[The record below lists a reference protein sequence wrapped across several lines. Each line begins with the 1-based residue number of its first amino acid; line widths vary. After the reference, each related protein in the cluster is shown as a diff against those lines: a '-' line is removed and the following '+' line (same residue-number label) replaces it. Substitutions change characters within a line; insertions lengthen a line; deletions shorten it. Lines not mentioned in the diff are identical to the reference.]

1 MEKSRPALVNIDDQK
16 IVSAVAGG
24 MHTVC
29 LTNKGEVG
37 DLLMQLH
44 VYIFVRLGTGSFNV
58 LSVLNVVVHTFNCIH
73 KSRYHS
79 FYVLYDTVYTFVM
92 TRTSV
97 FMYTVLLCIYKDIR
111 VFMYIY
117 CSLFYFVLTRT
128 SEFSCTYIVHCFRCT
143 PLAVMMRGLWE
154 GIHQKKAQRPSLVRL
169 TSWGGASNCRREIA
183 TPLC

>member
-29 LTNKGEVG
+29 LTNKGEV
-37 DLLMQLH
+37 
-44 VYIFVRLGTGSFNV
+44 
-58 LSVLNVVVHTFNCIH
+58 
-73 KSRYHS
+73 
-79 FYVLYDTVYTFVM
+79 YTFG
-92 TRTSV
+92 
-97 FMYTVLLCIYKDIR
+97 CND
-111 VFMYIY
+111 
-117 CSLFYFVLTRT
+117 
-128 SEFSCTYIVHCFRCT
+128 E
-143 PLAVMMRGLWE
+143 GLWE

>member
-37 DLLMQLH
+37 DLPMQLH
-44 VYIFVRLGTGSFNV
+44 VYIFVSLGPGSFNV
-58 LSVLNVVVHTFNCIH
+58 LSVLNVVVHAFNCIH

-79 FYVLYDTVYTFVM
+79 FDLLYDTVYTFVM
-92 TRTSV
+92 TRTS
-97 FMYTVLLCIYKDIR
+97 

-169 TSWGGASNCRREIA
+169 TSWGGASNCQREIA

>member
-37 DLLMQLH
+37 DLPMQLH
-44 VYIFVRLGTGSFNV
+44 VYICVSLGPGSFNV
-58 LSVLNVVVHTFNCIH
+58 LSVLNVVVHAFNCIH

-79 FYVLYDTVYTFVM
+79 FDLLYDTVYTFVM
-92 TRTSV
+92 TRRSV

-111 VFMYIY
+111 VFMYI
-117 CSLFYFVLTRT
+117 
-128 SEFSCTYIVHCFRCT
+128 HCFRCT

-154 GIHQKKAQRPSLVRL
+154 GIHQKKARRPFLVRL
-169 TSWGGASNCRREIA
+169 TSWGGVSNCRREIA